1 MIFSDARYLSSP
13 LVSVFRRVRPD
24 RVGACVELLVGEGF
38 PLIEVTMDSPHWR
51 EGASKI
57 TAGGGV
63 WGAGT
68 VMTIDDMHE
77 AVEAGA
83 QFLMSPVS
91 DIEVIEAAVRLGVP
105 FMPGCFTPTE
115 IHESLKAGAE
125 GVKIFPAVSM
135 GTAGIASLRGPF
147 PNVPVIA
154 TGGVSL
160 SNAVDFLQ
168 AGATYVG
175 IGGSLFT
182 DLSLAQGLLTK
193 FKNALKD
200 S

>member
-1 MIFSDARYLSSP
+1 
-13 LVSVFRRVRPD
+13 
-24 RVGACVELLVGEGF
+24 
-38 PLIEVTMDSPHWR
+38 
-51 EGASKI
+51 
-57 TAGGGV
+57 
-63 WGAGT
+63 
-68 VMTIDDMHE
+68 MTIDDMHE

-135 GTAGIASLRGPF
+135 GTAGI